1 MSLSLEPV
9 SPKSP
14 TPSSEPLS
22 NRLLSTRQGG
32 KLIKDYWDRLFSARE
47 RGATVVWYNGAA
59 LNPIF
64 QAAGIE
70 WCHGEAFGARLAA
83 MHLEGPAQRMGEKY
97 GYINELCSYARTTLG
112 CAILTQRGS
121 EEVAAGALDGVDQ
134 QTLAGRLPPPDFFVN
149 AYAGCSTG
157 QQWDE
162 ISYRLFKKTL
172 PYFKVSY
179 PLLWGNKPDAG
190 YLRGQEWE
198 DASRYVANQLYKLI
212 EFIEVQTGRKFDWD
226 RLRESM
232 HYIKRAAQLRL
243 DAMALCRIRP
253 APATFWDWIASIAP
267 INFLPG
273 NQALV
278 DYFAGMKAEIEQRLE
293 NGVVALPNERYRLAF
308 DGIMNWNKVGWL
320 ANKFA
325 QHDVAVMAGRYTHYS
340 FWHEPQLIDE
350 DDPILG
356 MAQHY
361 LLCPFNH
368 NAKVLGE
375 LLLKDCEQYGIDG
388 VVFHATRTCRSAS
401 NGQMI
406 MAKMAQRAGIHTMVL
421 EGDVADEAFYKD
433 ALLDSRLE
441 AMLEAIDI
449 RRMQTGGAANKGSSR
464 STLRP

>member
-1 MSLSLEPV
+1 MSLNLEQLTSKPAPM
-9 SPKSP
+9 SADA
-14 TPSSEPLS
+14 LS
-22 NRLLSTRQGG
+22 NRLVSTRAGG
-32 KLIKDYWDRLFSARE
+32 KLIKDYWDRLFTARE

-83 MHLEGPAQRMGEKY
+83 MHLEGPAQQMGEEY

-112 CAILTQRGS
+112 CAVLTKRAS
-121 EEVAAGALDGVDQ
+121 VADDGISLGGVDQ
-134 QTLAGRLPPPDFFVN
+134 STLASRLPPPDFFVN

-162 ISYRLFKKTL
+162 ISYRLFNKKL
-172 PYFKVSY
+172 PLFKVSY

-190 YLRGQEWE
+190 YLRGEEWE
-198 DASRYVANQLYKLI
+198 LASRYVADQIHKLI
-212 EFIEVQTGRKFDWD
+212 EFLEVQTGRKFNWEV
-226 RLRESM
+226 LRESM
-232 HYIKRAAQLRL
+232 HYIKRASELRL
-243 DAMALCRIRP
+243 EAMALCRAKP

-278 DYFAGMKAEIEQRLE
+278 DYFAGVKTEIEQRLAE
-293 NGVVALPNERYRLAF
+293 GVTALPNERYRIAF

-325 QHDVAVMAGRYTHYS
+325 QNDAAVLVGRYTHSS

-350 DDPILG
+350 ADPILG

-368 NAKVLGE
+368 SGKVLGE
-375 LLLKDCEQYGIDG
+375 LLLRDCENYAIDG

-401 NGQMI
+401 NGQMV
-406 MAKMAQRAGIHTMVL
+406 MAQMAQKAGIQTMFF
-421 EGDVADEAFYKD
+421 EGDVADAAFYKD
-433 ALLDSRLE
+433 AVLESRLE
-441 AMLEAIDI
+441 AMLETIDV
-449 RRMQTGGAANKGSSR
+449 RRR
-464 STLRP
+464 

>member
-1 MSLSLEPV
+1 MNLQL
-9 SPKSP
+9 P
-14 TPSSEPLS
+14 TPAPHLS
-22 NRLLSTRQGG
+22 KAPGAAPNRLLSTRAGG
-32 KLIKDYWDRLFSARE
+32 ALVKQYWDRLFTARE

-83 MHLEGPAQRMGEKY
+83 MHLEAPAQQAGEGY

-112 CAILTQRGS
+112 CAVLTKQ
-121 EEVAAGALDGVDQ
+121 AAESSAGGLMPDTDV
-134 QTLAGRLPPPDFFVN
+134 LASRLPPPDLFVN

-162 ISYRLFKKTL
+162 ISYRLFNKQL
-172 PYFKVSY
+172 PLFKVSY
-179 PLLWGNKPDAG
+179 PLLWGNSPEDG
-190 YLRGQEWE
+190 YLRGPEWE
-198 DASRYVANQLYKLI
+198 RASHYVAAQLHKLI
-212 EFIEVQTGRKFDWD
+212 EFLEHHTGRPFDWEA
-226 RLRESM
+226 LREAM
-232 HYIKRAAQLRL
+232 HYIKRAGELRL
-243 DAMALCRIRP
+243 EAMALCRAKP

-278 DYFAGMKAEIEQRLE
+278 DYFAGVKAEIEQRLID
-293 NGVVALPNERYRLAF
+293 GVAALPNERYRLAF

-325 QHDVAVMAGRYTHYS
+325 ENDAAVMVGRYTHNS
-340 FWHEPQLIDE
+340 FWHEPQLIDP

-368 NAKVLGE
+368 SAKTLGE
-375 LLLKDCEQYGIDG
+375 LLLRECEAYGVEG
-388 VVFHATRTCRSAS
+388 VVFHATRTCRSAT
-401 NGQMI
+401 NGQTI
-406 MAKMAQRAGIHTMVL
+406 MAQMAQKAGLQTMFF
-421 EGDVADEAFYKD
+421 EGDVADESFYKD
-433 ALLDSRLE
+433 AVLESRLE
-441 AMLEAIDI
+441 AMLETIDS
-449 RRMQTGGAANKGSSR
+449 RRRLA
-464 STLRP
+464 

>member
-1 MSLSLEPV
+1 MPLMSGITD
-9 SPKSP
+9 PKP
-14 TPSSEPLS
+14 FVPIANAAP
-22 NRLLSTRQGG
+22 NRLLSTRAGG
-32 KLIKDYWDRLFSARE
+32 ALVKDYWDRLFSARE

-83 MHLEGPAQRMGEKY
+83 MHLEGPAQRTGEEY
-97 GYINELCSYARTTLG
+97 GYSNELCSYARTTLG
-112 CAILTQRGS
+112 CAVLTKRAAETSGS
-121 EEVAAGALDGVDQ
+121 SLMPDQ
-134 QTLAGRLPPPDFFVN
+134 DVLASRLPPPDLFVN

-162 ISYRLFKKTL
+162 ISYRLFNKQL
-172 PYFKVSY
+172 PFFKVSY
-179 PLLWGNKPDAG
+179 PLLWGNNPDDG
-190 YLRGQEWE
+190 YLQGAEWE
-198 DASRYVANQLYKLI
+198 KASHYVAAQIYKLI
-212 EFIEVQTGRKFDWD
+212 EFLEAHTKRKFDWEA
-226 RLRESM
+226 LREAM
-232 HYIKRAAQLRL
+232 HYIKRASELRL
-243 DAMALCRIRP
+243 EAMALCRAMP

-278 DYFAGMKAEIEQRLE
+278 DYFAGVKAEIEQRVVA
-293 NGVVALPNERYRLAF
+293 GVAALPNERYRLAF

-325 QHDVAVMAGRYTHYS
+325 ETGSAVMVGRYTHNS
-340 FWHEPQLIDE
+340 FWNEPQLIDA

-368 NAKVLGE
+368 SARVLGQ
-375 LLLKDCEQYGIDG
+375 LLLRECETYGVEG

-401 NGQMI
+401 NGQMV
-406 MAKMAQRAGIHTMVL
+406 MAQMAQRAGLQTMFF
-421 EGDVADEAFYKD
+421 EGDVADESFYKD
-433 ALLDSRLE
+433 AVLESRLE
-441 AMLEAIDI
+441 AMLETIDV
-449 RRMQTGGAANKGSSR
+449 RRKLG
-464 STLRP
+464 

>member
-1 MSLSLEPV
+1 MSVVIEQSNPGSAV
-9 SPKSP
+9 PASGA
-14 TPSSEPLS
+14 LS
-22 NRLLSTRQGG
+22 NRLSSTKDGG
-32 KLIKDYWDRLFSARE
+32 QMVKDYWDRIFTARE
-47 RGATVVWYNGAA
+47 RGAQVVWYNGAA

-83 MHLEGPAQRMGEKY
+83 MHLEGPAQLAGEEY

-112 CAILTQRGS
+112 CAVLTQRG
-121 EEVAAGALDGVDQ
+121 AGYAQEGGVVGAVDQ
-134 QTLAGRLPPPDFFVN
+134 QTLASRLPPPDFFVN

-162 ISYRLFKKTL
+162 ISYRLFNKTL
-172 PYFKVSY
+172 PFFKVSY

-198 DASRYVANQLYKLI
+198 DASQYVAKQLHKLI
-212 EFIEVQTGRKFDWD
+212 EFIEVQTGRPFDWEA
-226 RLRESM
+226 LRESM
-232 HYIKRAAQLRL
+232 HYIKRASELRL
-243 DAMALCRIRP
+243 EAMAMCRAKP
-253 APATFWDWIASIAP
+253 APATYWDWIASIAP

-278 DYFAGMKAEIEQRLE
+278 DYFAGVKNEIAQRLKD
-293 NGVVALPNERYRLAF
+293 GVTALPNERYRLAF

-325 QHDVAVMAGRYTHYS
+325 QHDAAVMVGRYTHNS

-361 LLCPFNH
+361 LLCPSNH
-368 NAKVLGE
+368 SSKIMGE
-375 LLLKDCEQYGIDG
+375 MLLKECESHGIDG
-388 VVFHATRTCRSAS
+388 IVFHATRTCRAFS
-401 NGQMI
+401 NGQMV
-406 MAKMAQRAGIHTMVL
+406 MSQMAQRAGIQTMFF
-421 EGDVADEAFYKD
+421 EGDVADAAFYKD
-433 ALLDSRLE
+433 AILESRLE
-441 AMLEAIDI
+441 AMLETIDL
-449 RRMQTGGAANKGSSR
+449 RRSR
-464 STLRP
+464 G

>member
-1 MSLSLEPV
+1 MSLIMEQQSNQRPMPP
-9 SPKSP
+9 SPAG
-14 TPSSEPLS
+14 LS
-22 NRLLSTRQGG
+22 NRIASTKNGG
-32 KLIKDYWDRLFSARE
+32 KLVKEYWDRLFTARE

-70 WCHGEAFGARLAA
+70 WCHGEAFAARLAA
-83 MHLEGPAQRMGEKY
+83 THLEAPAQKMGEEY

-112 CAILTQRGS
+112 CAVLTQRGAES
-121 EEVAAGALDGVDQ
+121 AAAGVSVGEVDPA
-134 QTLAGRLPPPDFFVN
+134 TMASRLPPPDFVVN

-190 YLRGQEWE
+190 YLRGQEWD
-198 DASRYVANQLYKLI
+198 DASRYVANQLHKLI

-226 RLRESM
+226 ALRESM
-232 HYIKRAAQLRL
+232 HYIKRAAQLRR
-243 DAMALCRIRP
+243 DAMDLCKAKP
-253 APATFWDWIASIAP
+253 APATYWDWIASIAP

-278 DYFAGMKAEIEQRLE
+278 DYFVGVKTEIEQRLQE
-293 NGVVALPNERYRLAF
+293 GGTALPNERYRLAF
-308 DGIMNWNKVGWL
+308 DGFMNWNKVGWL

-325 QHDVAVMAGRYTHYS
+325 QHDSAVMVGRYTHSS
-340 FWHEPQLIDE
+340 FWHEPHLIDE

-368 NAKVLGE
+368 SAKVSGE
-375 LLLKDCEQYGIDG
+375 ILLKDCEDYALDG
-388 VVFHATRTCRSAS
+388 VVFHATRTCRSATNS
-401 NGQMI
+401 QMVV
-406 MAKMAQRAGIHTMVL
+406 AKMLQRQGIQTMFF
-421 EGDVADEAFYKD
+421 EGDVADAAFYKD
-433 ALLDSRLE
+433 ALLESRLE
-441 AMLEAIDI
+441 AMLETIDV
-449 RRMQTGGAANKGSSR
+449 RRNAG
-464 STLRP
+464 